1 MEHSIFKID
10 SRSGHCVWWYAR
22 TPSRHCT
29 TNILRLC
36 SRTWSRKIKTSL
48 SLSLSSASSSYS
60 YSCTFCVVSLWHSLY
75 LWQRKTKMLYL
86 FKSIFCCEARNW
98 TIRFNV
104 FINARKS
111 SSWIKQKKI
120 SVISFLLLL
129 PLLPQ
134 VTVVVSR
141 CCCCCRRFVL
151 VDYVRVCF
159 VILSMYCT
167 ICLLFFLILLF
178 FLLILENFAVY
189 PNTHLDDVDSDLF
202 VLKYEKMYKYFFL
215 SLVLFVT
222 AISVLSVVCV
232 LYLLLVFSLSLSL
245 FFCILILSFSKMYN
259 SRKIWLLAMSLRD
272 TDTNT
277 DKF

>member
-1 MEHSIFKID
+1 MHAHRLATAQRIYYD
-10 SRSGHCVWWYAR
+10 CV
-22 TPSRHCT
+22 PELDLEKSK
-29 TNILRLC
+29 L
-36 SRTWSRKIKTSL
+36 L
-48 SLSLSSASSSYS
+48 SLSLSSPSSSYSYS

-75 LWQRKTKMLYL
+75 LWQCKTKMLYL

-159 VILSMYCT
+159 VISSMYCT

-178 FLLILENFAVY
+178 F
-189 PNTHLDDVDSDLF
+189 
-202 VLKYEKMYKYFFL
+202 
-215 SLVLFVT
+215 
-222 AISVLSVVCV
+222 C
-232 LYLLLVFSLSLSL
+232 
-245 FFCILILSFSKMYN
+245 
-259 SRKIWLLAMSLRD
+259 
-272 TDTNT
+272 
-277 DKF
+277 